1 MDATLSPSTG
11 VLLDGRYL
19 VESQLAR
26 GGMATVYLGRDTRL
40 GRVVALK
47 IAHPELAADHEFVH
61 RFISEARAVA
71 QLSSPNV
78 VSVFDQG
85 SAGDIHF
92 IAMEYVPGQT
102 LRELLITRGRLAP
115 REALDITERV
125 LAGLAAAHA
134 AGLVHR
140 DVKPEN
146 VLLGVD
152 GAVKVADFGLAR
164 AAAAVARTK
173 SGMIIGTAA
182 YLAPEQVSRSESD
195 ARTDVYAVGV
205 MLFELLTGTQPHTG
219 DTPLAVAYKHVNDVV
234 PAPSSVVPTLPP
246 ALDALVALATNRD
259 AEQRPA
265 DAGQFLHAIQD
276 VRRGLPLSGN
286 YRRGQHAAPDR
297 QEMLAGQLAEPA
309 AAQREPAQYQ
319 PALPEPGQAEML
331 LARPGQHRALDS
343 SNHTLIVAPDGGYD
357 DQDGYRAGPRPGRR
371 YREPMLQR
379 WLFSRRLGYLAIGLA
394 LVGLLAWSGYWFL
407 AGRYASVPSVTGKTV
422 AAARAELV
430 RSGFTAAD
438 GRAQLSNTVPKGD
451 IIKTVP
457 GPGTSLTHGSTVT
470 MISSLGPKMIPMP
483 SVTGQQAQAA
493 EAVLTKAGLSYAKP
507 TAEPSSTIPAGIVI
521 STNPVA
527 GTSWPANKPVQLVV
541 SAGPPLP
548 DFVGQQE
555 SAAQAAAQAGG
566 YSINPVP
573 DTSSNEPQG
582 TITRQSPAPNTPIT
596 PGEVVT
602 VYVSQ
607 GPPMVPVPDV
617 QGDSVQQAIRQLK
630 AAGFTVS
637 VNQGLIGH
645 RVTSYSPTG
654 QAPRGSTITINV
666 GVL

>member
-1 MDATLSPSTG
+1 MDTTLSPPTG

-47 IAHPELAADHEFVH
+47 IAHPDLAADHEFVH

-102 LRELLITRGRLAP
+102 LRELLITRGRLSP

-134 AGLVHR
+134 AGVIHR

-164 AAAAVARTK
+164 AAAGVARTK

-182 YLAPEQVSRSESD
+182 YLAPEQVARSESD

-246 ALDALVALATNRD
+246 ALDALVALATSRD
-259 AEQRPA
+259 ADQRPA

-276 VRRGLPLSGN
+276 VRRGLPLSAN
-286 YRRGQHAAPDR
+286 YRRGQHAAPER
-297 QEMLAGQLAEPA
+297 PEVLTGQVVDPA
-309 AAQREPAQYQ
+309 PAQ
-319 PALPEPGQAEML
+319 PETALPEHGHGEL
-331 LARPGQHRALDS
+331 LPTRPGQHRALDS

-357 DQDGYRAGPRPGRR
+357 DHGGYRGEPRPSRR
-371 YREPMLQR
+371 YREPILQR

-394 LVGLLAWSGYWFL
+394 LAGLLAWSGYWFF
-407 AGRYASVPSVTGKTV
+407 AGRYTNVPSVLGKTV
-422 AAARAELV
+422 AAARAELS
-430 RSGFTAAD
+430 RSGLAAAD
-438 GRAQLSNTVPKGD
+438 GRAQLSNTVPKGE
-451 IIKTVP
+451 IIKTMP
-457 GPGTSLTHGSTVT
+457 GPGARLTHGSTVT
-470 MISSLGPKMIPMP
+470 MISSLGPKMISVP
-483 SVTGQQAQAA
+483 SVTGQQTQAA
-493 EAVLTKAGLSYAKP
+493 EAALTKAGLTYGRP
-507 TAEPSSTIPAGIVI
+507 TAETSSTIPAGIVI
-521 STNPVA
+521 TTNPVA
-527 GTSWPANKPVQLVV
+527 GTRWPANKPVQLVV

-555 SAAQAAAQAGG
+555 SAAEGAAQSGG

-582 TITRQSPAPNTPIT
+582 TITKQSPAPNTVIT

-617 QGDSVQQAIRQLK
+617 QGENVQQAIRQLK
-630 AAGFTVS
+630 AAGFAVQ

-645 RVTSYSPTG
+645 RVTGYSPTG
-654 QAPRGSTITINV
+654 QAPRGSTITISV
-666 GVL
+666 GLL